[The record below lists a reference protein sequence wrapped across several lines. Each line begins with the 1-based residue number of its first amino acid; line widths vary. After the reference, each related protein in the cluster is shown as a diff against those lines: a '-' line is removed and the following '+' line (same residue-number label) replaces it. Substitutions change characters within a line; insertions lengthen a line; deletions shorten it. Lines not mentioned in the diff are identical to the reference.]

1 MGAFGGPDIVTDGL
15 ALALDAGSTRSY
27 SGSGT
32 TFNDLSSNGV
42 VATISDFTYSSAYG
56 GVLSNNANGTGAKG
70 ISVPLTDFPK
80 TSGSLG
86 IWARPTSWNQS
97 NGLFVNQ
104 NDDVANADDW
114 FWLGPYGSGSIL
126 YFRLGNQVQL
136 SYCCANDNTVSS
148 WSSVHALNTWGY
160 YLVTWDSGNESKI
173 YFNGVLLST
182 KSITAIPNT
191 NPSTNGRIGLG
202 HTLNSNSMW
211 LGQIGSTRWHN
222 VVLSAD
228 EILQNYNA
236 QKNRFI

>member
-1 MGAFGGPDIVTDGL
+1 MYVGPDIVDDGL

-32 TFNDLSSNGV
+32 TFNDLSSNSV
-42 VATISDFTYSSAYG
+42 VATISNFTYSTAYG
-56 GVLSNNANGTGAKG
+56 GVLSNSTTGTGAKG

-86 IWARPTSWNQS
+86 IWARPTSWNNS

-104 NDDVANADDW
+104 NDDGTNASNW
-114 FWLGPYGSGSIL
+114 FWVGAYGSGSVL
-126 YFRLGNQVQL
+126 YFRLGNDVQSPL
-136 SYCCANDNTVSS
+136 CCANDNTVSS

-160 YLVTWDSGNESKI
+160 YLVTWDSGGESKI

-182 KSITAIPNT
+182 KSITAIPST

-202 HTLNSNSMW
+202 HNSANSMW
-211 LGQIGSTRWHN
+211 LGQIGSTRWYN
-222 VVLSAD
+222 TVLTAA
-228 EILQNYNA
+228 EITQNYNA
-236 QKNRFI
+236 QKSRFGL

>member
-56 GVLSNNANGTGAKG
+56 GVLSNSTAGTGAKG

-86 IWARPTSWNQS
+86 IWARPTSWSSS
-97 NGLFVNQ
+97 NGLFVNR
-104 NDDVANADDW
+104 NDDVSNADDW
-114 FWLGPYGSGSIL
+114 FWLGPYGSGATL

-202 HTLNSNSMW
+202 HTTSNSMW
-211 LGQIGSTRWHN
+211 LGQIGSTRWYN